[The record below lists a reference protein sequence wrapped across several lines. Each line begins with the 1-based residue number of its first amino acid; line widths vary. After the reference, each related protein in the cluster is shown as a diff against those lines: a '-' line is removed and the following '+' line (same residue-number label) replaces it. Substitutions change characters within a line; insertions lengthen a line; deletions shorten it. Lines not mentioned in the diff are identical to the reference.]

1 MLNQLLFLPRRYGRV
16 VECDSLENY
25 CTVMVPGVRI
35 PLSPPKGFQ
44 KWKPFLLFTT
54 YHKVL
59 VISTE
64 GAYHSIK
71 KRDE

>member
-35 PLSPPKGFQ
+35 PLSPPFQEKGRV
-44 KWKPFLLFTT
+44 KEGKP
-54 YHKVL
+54 HVC
-59 VISTE
+59 
-64 GAYHSIK
+64 GAFCI
-71 KRDE
+71 

>member
-1 MLNQLLFLPRRYGRV
+1 
-16 VECDSLENY
+16 
-25 CTVMVPGVRI
+25 
-35 PLSPPKGFQ
+35 
-44 KWKPFLLFTT
+44 LLFTT